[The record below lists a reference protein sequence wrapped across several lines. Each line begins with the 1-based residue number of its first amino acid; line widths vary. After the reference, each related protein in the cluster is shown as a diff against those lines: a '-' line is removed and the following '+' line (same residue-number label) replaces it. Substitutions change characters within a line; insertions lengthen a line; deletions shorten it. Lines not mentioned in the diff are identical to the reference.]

1 MTAHCVPVILAG
13 GSGTRLWP
21 LSRRLRPK
29 QFLALGGIDDTSLL
43 QRTLARLDGLGDEET
58 SVAAPIV
65 VCGEEHRF
73 LAAEQLRQ
81 SGLYDATLMIEPEG
95 RNTAPSLTVAAFESM
110 RDGRD
115 PLLVVLPADHA
126 IADEAALHAAL
137 NQALALAGA
146 GWLVTLGVT
155 PTRAETGYG
164 YLRRGEAI
172 VLGGHRVA
180 AFIEKPDAARAETF
194 LASSDYLWNSGVF
207 VLRASAWLAAVERFA
222 PMILAACREAW
233 VARRT
238 DLDFLRL
245 DREAF
250 LACPADSI
258 DYAVMERAADIAM
271 VTLDAGWNDLGDWQ
285 ALWRSLPRDAD
296 GNSAQGDVMLEGTR
310 GCLVQADS
318 RLVATLG
325 VENLVVVETADAVL
339 VAALDHTQRIKAL
352 VARLDGREE
361 IEQHP
366 RVLRPWGDFRR
377 LDRGR
382 RFQVKHITVKP
393 GEGLSLQRHHH
404 RAEHW
409 VVVAGTA
416 RVTNGERSYLVTE
429 NQSTY
434 VPIGQ
439 VHSLENPGR
448 VPLELIEIQSGG
460 YLGEDDIERLADR
473 YGRDATPDAIDE
485 EPI

>member
-1 MTAHCVPVILAG
+1 MTNHCVPVILAG

-29 QFLALGGIDDTSLL
+29 QFLSLGGADDSSLL
-43 QRTLARLDGLGDEET
+43 QHTLARLDDLGTRDMDV
-58 SVAAPIV
+58 SAPIV

-81 SGLYDATLMIEPEG
+81 SGLDGATLMIEPEG
-95 RNTAPSLTVAAFESM
+95 RNTAPSLTLVALEAM
-110 RDGRD
+110 REGDD
-115 PLLVVLPADHA
+115 PLLLVLPADHA
-126 IADEAALHAAL
+126 IADEAAFHAAL
-137 NQALALAGA
+137 YQGLTLADA

-155 PTRAETGYG
+155 PSRAEAGYG
-164 YLRRGEAI
+164 YLRRGEA
-172 VLGGHRVA
+172 LAAGGHRVA
-180 AFIEKPDAARAETF
+180 AFVEKPDAARAEEY
-194 LASSDYLWNSGVF
+194 LASGDYLWNSGVF
-207 VLRASAWLAAVERFA
+207 VLRASVWLAAIERFA
-222 PMILAACREAW
+222 PTILTTCREAW
-233 VARRT
+233 AGRRS
-238 DLDFLRL
+238 DLDFLRP
-245 DREAF
+245 ECSAF

-258 DYAVMERAADIAM
+258 DYAVMERASEIAM
-271 VTLDAGWNDLGDWQ
+271 VTLDAGWSDLGDWQ
-285 ALWRSLPRDAD
+285 ALWRALPRDAGD
-296 GNSAQGDVMLEGTR
+296 NSTQGDVMLEKSH
-310 GCLVQADS
+310 GCLVHADS

-325 VENLVVVETADAVL
+325 VENLVIVETADAVL
-339 VAALDHTQRIKAL
+339 VAARDHTQRIKTL
-352 VARLDGREE
+352 VARLNGREE

-366 RVLRPWGDFRR
+366 RVLRPWGEFRR

-416 RVTNGERSYLVTE
+416 RVTNGERTYLVTE

-473 YGRDATPDAIDE
+473 YGRDATPDATNE